1 VSRPAGPPESET
13 MRDTPQT
20 TLNRSSSRPPVWVD
34 ERGRPVAVT
43 RAVRGRKSREVS
55 GVGAST
61 ATATGL
67 GFRGRLDSRVITT
80 CSKSRVRNRRTDS
93 YANPVQAP
101 EKLKRGGQLA
111 ARGHWRTSRDENFR
125 GRVGDTVAR
134 GQPAARASGVVGT
147 STGRLLHA
155 CARAVGRIA
164 VYAEFGLCYVP
175 SVPAVGTPSSRCKIG
190 RMGLYWP

>member
-61 ATATGL
+61 ATATGW

-101 EKLKRGGQLA
+101 EKLKRGGHWQ
-111 ARGHWRTSRDENFR
+111 RGVTGGRPETRTFVGGLVTQWREASPPP
-125 GRVGDTVAR
+125 GP
-134 GQPAARASGVVGT
+134 PAS
-147 STGRLLHA
+147 SGRLP
-155 CARAVGRIA
+155 GD
-164 VYAEFGLCYVP
+164 CYTLAPEP
-175 SVPAVGTPSSRCKIG
+175 SGALPSMPNLDFVMCRLFQ
-190 RMGLYWP
+190 R